1 MQKTVILVLSV
12 LVLSLFTTK
21 ALAKTQMLD
30 VIHLTDG
37 GVVVGEIIEI
47 IPNQTVK
54 LKTHVLDNSYQG
66 IFFLQEPDEGE
77 LKIYPFEQIEK
88 MSKIKV
94 KFRNRTTATVRAA
107 LLPSIPFLY
116 PIFPG
121 WGQFY
126 NGQQDKGIGF
136 LILSISGIFIMS
148 SGFEDDPPDNVT
160 AATGAS
166 IIIGSYIWSVI
177 DANLSAKKINQSSN
191 QKIEALKQ
199 KKHQSQDAPTSLNLN
214 YIPREGLMASYG
226 LRF

>member
-12 LVLSLFTTK
+12 LILSLFTTK

-77 LKIYPFEQIEK
+77 LKIYPFEEIEK

-136 LILSISGIFIMS
+136 LILSVSGIFIMF
-148 SGFEDDPPDNVT
+148 SGFDDDPPDNVT